1 MTATRVILCV
11 VAALVVHTA
20 VILFGG
26 ILFNREETHSSQR
39 DVELLSEDVQ
49 KDKPQEKLEE
59 QVKEEIKAE
68 QDAPPDPSQI
78 KSAEMPSE
86 NNDAPALDAASLSA
100 IEAALNGAG
109 GAGGGDGFGGAAS
122 LSSGGRIGGTGRAV
136 EGGEKDEFA
145 EAFSMSQIDQ
155 RPRAVYQVAAAYPSA
170 LRAQAV
176 EGVVTLIF
184 VVDETGRVVNPR
196 VEKSTHTEFEAPAL
210 DAVRQWRFEPAVKAG
225 KRVSCRMRVPV
236 RFQPR

>member
-20 VILFGG
+20 IILFGG

-78 KSAEMPSE
+78 KSADMPAE

-109 GAGGGDGFGGAAS
+109 GASGGDSFGGAAS
-122 LSSGGRIGGTGRAV
+122 LTSGGRIGGTGRAV

-155 RPRAVYQVAAAYPSA
+155 RPRAVYQVAAAYPSS

-196 VEKSTHTEFEAPAL
+196 VEKSSHTEFEAPAL
-210 DAVRQWRFEPAVKAG
+210 DAVRQWRFEPAVRAG